1 MTLLIPSVTK
11 TCRFRQDIRTYLSD
25 VVVNYCRS
33 SSTSRTYAEV
43 ISGAARRRHASAR
56 CCRGSGIAARTKRIV
71 TGRRPRSTWTALSK
85 SSRSSSPLFSPS
97 PLSCRLPSPSIPNDT
112 PRPSFHAQLI
122 MISYFSL
129 LINFQIWIKFIYLE

>member
-1 MTLLIPSVTK
+1 MFSKIVSELS
-11 TCRFRQDIRTYLSD
+11 IRYQIITARIYI
-25 VVVNYCRS
+25 CRS

-43 ISGAARRRHASAR
+43 ISGAARRRRHTSAR

-112 PRPSFHAQLI
+112 PLTFIPCAQLI
-122 MISYFSL
+122 KISYFSAPNL
-129 LINFQIWIKFIYLE
+129 SNLDKIFIYLE